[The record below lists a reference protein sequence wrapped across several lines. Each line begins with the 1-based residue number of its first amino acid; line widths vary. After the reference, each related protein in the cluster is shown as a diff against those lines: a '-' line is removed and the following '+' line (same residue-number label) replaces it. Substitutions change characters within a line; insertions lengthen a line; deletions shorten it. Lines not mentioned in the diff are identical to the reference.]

1 MSDFKKYIIGVI
13 AFCVFCKCPLLFFIG
28 AGIAIVWW
36 LISNVVLEQ
45 EVENKLNRGEKK

>member
-36 LISNVVLEQ
+36 LISNSVMEQ
-45 EVENKLNRGEKK
+45 EANDKLNGSKK